1 MLKNY
6 KYLKHKSMITAK
18 FRTPRLNLLKR
29 KTFFVDQEIV
39 NKVIKSVANVCQV
52 DEKLITKK
60 GRYRPQVL
68 ARNMCFYIL
77 HVHYKQK
84 SAQIAPYF
92 NRDRTTVLH
101 GVNTFVN
108 DVEVV
113 PFYMEQYNEVRSKI
127 KIPKLYSD
135 NY

>member
-1 MLKNY
+1 MT
-6 KYLKHKSMITAK
+6 TAK
-18 FRTPRLNLLKR
+18 FRTPRQNLLKR
-29 KTFFVDQEIV
+29 KPLYVDQDIV
-39 NKVIKSVANVCQV
+39 NNIVRTVSKVCNI
-52 DEKLITKK
+52 EERLITKK

-113 PFYMEQYNEVRSKI
+113 PYYMEQYIKVRSKI
-127 KIPKLYSD
+127 KVPKLYAD
-135 NY
+135 NYL

>member
-1 MLKNY
+1 MT
-6 KYLKHKSMITAK
+6 IAK
-18 FRTPRLNLLKR
+18 FRMTRKSLLRPKNYE
-29 KTFFVDQEIV
+29 VDNVIV
-39 NKVIKSVANVCQV
+39 ENVINNAAKVFNIRPIMVTN
-52 DEKLITKK
+52 K
-60 GRYRPQVL
+60 GRYRENVL

-92 NRDRTTVLH
+92 KRDRTTVLH
-101 GVNTFVN
+101 GINTFAN

-113 PFYMEQYNEVRSKI
+113 PYYMEKYLEVRKKI

-135 NY
+135 K

>member
-1 MLKNY
+1 MT
-6 KYLKHKSMITAK
+6 IAK
-18 FRTPRLNLLKR
+18 FRMTRKSLLRPKNYE
-29 KTFFVDQEIV
+29 VDNVIV
-39 NKVIKSVANVCQV
+39 EKIINNAAKVFNIRPIM
-52 DEKLITKK
+52 ITNK
-60 GRYRPQVL
+60 GRFRENVL

-92 NRDRTTVLH
+92 KRDRTTVLH
-101 GVNTFVN
+101 GINTFAN

-113 PFYMEQYNEVRSKI
+113 PYYMEKYLEVRKKI

-135 NY
+135 K

>member
-1 MLKNY
+1 MT
-6 KYLKHKSMITAK
+6 IAK
-18 FRTPRLNLLKR
+18 FRMTRKSLLRPKNY
-29 KTFFVDQEIV
+29 EIDNV
-39 NKVIKSVANVCQV
+39 IVENVINNAAKVFNIRPIM
-52 DEKLITKK
+52 ITNK
-60 GRYRPQVL
+60 GRYRENVL

-92 NRDRTTVLH
+92 KRDRTTVLH
-101 GVNTFVN
+101 GINTFAN

-113 PFYMEQYNEVRSKI
+113 PYYMEKYLEVRKKI

-135 NY
+135 K

>member
-1 MLKNY
+1 MT
-6 KYLKHKSMITAK
+6 TAK
-18 FRTPRLNLLKR
+18 FRMPRKSLLKQ
-29 KTFFVDQEIV
+29 KTYEVDMPIV
-39 NKVIKSVANVCQV
+39 DNVINKVAKVFNMNPI
-52 DEKLITKK
+52 LITKK
-60 GRYRPQVL
+60 GRYRENVL

-92 NRDRTTVLH
+92 KRDRTTVLH
-101 GVNTFVN
+101 GINTFVN

-113 PFYMEQYNEVRSKI
+113 PFYMEKYEEVRRKI

-135 NY
+135 K

>member
-1 MLKNY
+1 
-6 KYLKHKSMITAK
+6 MITAK
-18 FRTPRLNLLKR
+18 FRTPRQNLLKR
-29 KTFFVDQEIV
+29 KPLYVDQDIV
-39 NKVIKSVANVCQV
+39 NNIVSRVAKVCDV
-52 DEKLITKK
+52 DEKLIIKK
-60 GRYRPQVL
+60 GRYRPHVL

-113 PFYMEQYNEVRSKI
+113 PYYMEQYLDVMNKI
-127 KIPKLYSD
+127 KISKLYSE

>member
-1 MLKNY
+1 MT
-6 KYLKHKSMITAK
+6 IAK
-18 FRTPRLNLLKR
+18 FRMTRKSLLRPKNYE
-29 KTFFVDQEIV
+29 VDNVIV
-39 NKVIKSVANVCQV
+39 ENVINNAAKVFNIRPIMVTN
-52 DEKLITKK
+52 K
-60 GRYRPQVL
+60 GRYRDNVL

-92 NRDRTTVLH
+92 KRDRTTVLH
-101 GVNTFVN
+101 GINTFAN

-113 PFYMEQYNEVRSKI
+113 PYYMEKYMEVRKKI

-135 NY
+135 K

>member
-1 MLKNY
+1 MT
-6 KYLKHKSMITAK
+6 TAK
-18 FRTPRLNLLKR
+18 FRMTRKSLLRPKNYE
-29 KTFFVDQEIV
+29 VDNVIV
-39 NKVIKSVANVCQV
+39 EKIINNAAKVFNIRPIMITNKVRFREN
-52 DEKLITKK
+52 
-60 GRYRPQVL
+60 VL

-92 NRDRTTVLH
+92 KRDRTTVLH
-101 GVNTFVN
+101 GINTFAN

-113 PFYMEQYNEVRSKI
+113 PYYMEKYMEVRKKI

-135 NY
+135 K

>member
-1 MLKNY
+1 
-6 KYLKHKSMITAK
+6 MITAK
-18 FRTPRLNLLKR
+18 YRTPRQNLFKR
-29 KTFFVDQEIV
+29 KIHNVDQDIV
-39 NKVIKSVANVCQV
+39 NNIVKQISIVTNLPEKV
-52 DEKLITKK
+52 ITKK

-84 SAQIAPYF
+84 AAQIAPYF
-92 NRDRTTVLH
+92 NKDRTTVLH
-101 GVNTFVN
+101 GINTFVN
-108 DVEVV
+108 DIEVV
-113 PFYMEQYNEVRSKI
+113 PYYMEQYQKVRSKI

>member
-1 MLKNY
+1 MT
-6 KYLKHKSMITAK
+6 IAK
-18 FRTPRLNLLKR
+18 FRMTRKSLLRPKNYE
-29 KTFFVDQEIV
+29 VD
-39 NKVIKSVANVCQV
+39 KVIV
-52 DEKLITKK
+52 DTIINNAAKVFQIRPIMITNK
-60 GRYRPQVL
+60 GRYREQVL

-101 GVNTFVN
+101 GINTFAN

-113 PFYMEQYNEVRSKI
+113 PYYMEKYQEVRKKI
-127 KIPKLYSD
+127 KVPKLYSD
-135 NY
+135 K

>member
-1 MLKNY
+1 
-6 KYLKHKSMITAK
+6 MITAK
-18 FRTPRLNLLKR
+18 FRTPRQNLLKR
-29 KTFFVDQEIV
+29 KPLFVDQDIV
-39 NKVIKSVANVCQV
+39 NDIVSKVAKVCNV

-92 NRDRTTVLH
+92 HRDRTTVLH

-113 PFYMEQYNEVRSKI
+113 PFYMEQYNEVINSI

>member
-1 MLKNY
+1 MT
-6 KYLKHKSMITAK
+6 TAR
-18 FRTPRLNLLKR
+18 FRTPRQNLLKR
-29 KTFFVDQEIV
+29 KPLFVDQDIV
-39 NKVIKSVANVCQV
+39 NNLVSKVAKVCKV
-52 DEKLITKK
+52 DENLITKK
-60 GRYRPQVL
+60 GRYREQVL

-92 NRDRTTVLH
+92 KRDRTTVLH
-101 GVNTFVN
+101 GINTFAN

-113 PFYMEQYNEVRSKI
+113 PYYMEKYLEVRKKI

-135 NY
+135 K

>member
-1 MLKNY
+1 MT
-6 KYLKHKSMITAK
+6 IAK
-18 FRTPRLNLLKR
+18 FRMTRKSLLKP
-29 KTFFVDQEIV
+29 KNFEVD
-39 NKVIKSVANVCQV
+39 KVIVDNVINNAAKV
-52 DEKLITKK
+52 FNIRPIMITNK
-60 GRYRPQVL
+60 GRYRENVL

-92 NRDRTTVLH
+92 KRDRTTVLH
-101 GVNTFVN
+101 GINTFAN

-113 PFYMEQYNEVRSKI
+113 PYYMEKYQEVRKKI

-135 NY
+135 K

>member
-1 MLKNY
+1 MT
-6 KYLKHKSMITAK
+6 TAK
-18 FRTPRLNLLKR
+18 YRTPRQNLLKR
-29 KTFFVDQEIV
+29 KTLFVDQDIV
-39 NKVIKSVANVCQV
+39 DNLIKRVAKVTNVP
-52 DEKLITKK
+52 EKLITKK

-84 SAQIAPYF
+84 SAQIAPFF

-113 PFYMEQYNEVRSKI
+113 PYYMEQYMEVRKKI
-127 KIPKLYSD
+127 RIPRLYSEI
-135 NY
+135 

>member
-1 MLKNY
+1 MT
-6 KYLKHKSMITAK
+6 IAK
-18 FRTPRLNLLKR
+18 FRMTRKSLLRPKNYE
-29 KTFFVDQEIV
+29 VDNVIV
-39 NKVIKSVANVCQV
+39 EKIINNAAKVFNIRPIM
-52 DEKLITKK
+52 ITNK
-60 GRYRPQVL
+60 GRYRDQVL

-101 GVNTFVN
+101 GINTFAN

-113 PFYMEQYNEVRSKI
+113 PFYMEKYIEVRKKI

-135 NY
+135 K

>member
-1 MLKNY
+1 MT
-6 KYLKHKSMITAK
+6 IAK
-18 FRTPRLNLLKR
+18 FRMTRKSLLRPKNYE
-29 KTFFVDQEIV
+29 VDKAIV
-39 NKVIKSVANVCQV
+39 DNVINHAANVFKIRPIMV
-52 DEKLITKK
+52 TNK
-60 GRYRPQVL
+60 GRYRDNVL

-92 NRDRTTVLH
+92 KRDRTTVLH
-101 GVNTFVN
+101 GINTFAN

-113 PFYMEQYNEVRSKI
+113 PYYMEKYLEVRKKI

-135 NY
+135 K

>member
-1 MLKNY
+1 MTL
-6 KYLKHKSMITAK
+6 AK
-18 FRTPRLNLLKR
+18 FRMTRKSLLRPKNYE
-29 KTFFVDQEIV
+29 VDNVRVENVI
-39 NKVIKSVANVCQV
+39 NNAAKVFNIRPIMVTN
-52 DEKLITKK
+52 K
-60 GRYRPQVL
+60 GRYRDNVL

-92 NRDRTTVLH
+92 KRDRTTVLH
-101 GVNTFVN
+101 GINTFAN

-113 PFYMEQYNEVRSKI
+113 PFYMEKYIEVRKKI

-135 NY
+135 K